1 MTDSTAAARPN
12 LPVVPQRFLV
22 IGASGFVG
30 RHLMQR
36 LDSLGIPAVGTRSRS
51 GKRALRENLVPFDLA
66 SDRIADVLDPAFVDP
81 SQPASLHAAICATVD
96 NMDACFREAAH
107 YRRIYVDGI
116 CRLID
121 DLVALRV
128 RPVFFS
134 TCYVFDGKKGFYSEE
149 DPVSPANEYARQKYA
164 VEQHL
169 AAHAPNG
176 WTLRL
181 DKIVGDDPA
190 EETLFTQWLRLVR
203 ENQPITCIADSEL
216 SPTYVGDVVEAVLLS
231 AARSLTGM
239 HHVANPERFLR
250 IDLARAFCRSLGMPN
265 HPIVE
270 RPLDAFRFTDARA
283 LKSSLDGSRFEK
295 LTGIQHTPMATV
307 LARFQRRVDLSW

>member
-1 MTDSTAAARPN
+1 MSAPADAAHPEI
-12 LPVVPQRFLV
+12 PDVPQRFLV

-66 SDRIADVLDPAFVDP
+66 NDRIADVLDPSFFDSP
-81 SQPASLHAAICATVD
+81 QPASLNAAICATVD
-96 NMDACFREAAH
+96 NMDACFRDAAH
-107 YRRIYVDGI
+107 YHRIYVDGI

-121 DLVALRV
+121 DLVALGV

-134 TCYVFDGKKGFYSEE
+134 TCYVFDGAKGFYSENH
-149 DPVSPANEYARQKYA
+149 PVSPVNEYARQKYA

-181 DKIVGDDPA
+181 DKIVGDDPG
-190 EETLFTQWLRLVR
+190 EETLFTHWLRLVR
-203 ENQPITCIADSEL
+203 ENRPIVCIADSEL
-216 SPTYVGDVVEAVLLS
+216 SPTYVGDVVEAVWRSAEWNLS
-231 AARSLTGM
+231 GL

-250 IDLARAFCRSLGMPN
+250 VDLARAFCRSLGVPN
-265 HPIVE
+265 HPVVE
-270 RPLDAFRFTDARA
+270 RPLKDFGFADARA
-283 LKSSLDGSRFEK
+283 LKSSLNGSRFEK
-295 LTGIQHTPMATV
+295 LTGIQHTSMATV
-307 LARFQRRVDLSW
+307 LARFAQRLAQ